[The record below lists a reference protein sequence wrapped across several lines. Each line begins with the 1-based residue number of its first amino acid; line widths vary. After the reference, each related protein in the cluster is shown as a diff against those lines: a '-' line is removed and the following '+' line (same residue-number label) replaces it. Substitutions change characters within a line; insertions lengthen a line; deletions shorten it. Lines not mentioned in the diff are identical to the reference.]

1 MNRRRT
7 QWVVLALVAAAL
19 LALALAGVGCGSS
32 DTTTTSAAP
41 VATTAGGGDDTTT
54 SAAPAGPAETLKIGL
69 IEPMSGPISVVGL
82 AFKRGYELY
91 ADKVNAE
98 GGLQVGDKKYM
109 LEILSEDGKGSPEA
123 AGTAAKKLVLQDG
136 VTFVAGEIIEP
147 ASDAIYQV
155 SSTAPDKT
163 MHILSWVNVPFTPS
177 DVSASKPLQVR
188 LAISP
193 QDTNLPDM
201 DYLAETYPD
210 AKKIA
215 IVYPNIGYEPLIEDV
230 TALAKERGMEIV
242 GSFPWEF
249 GTTDF
254 VPVYSKA
261 LATKPDVVVALV
273 SAQADAQLRA
283 ARDMGFKGVFISTSP
298 LAPEFFVKTAGAEA
312 CTDVIVNGMDMTKPT
327 PEMAAVQEASM
338 KKYNDFAS
346 DELVGYDQLWTL
358 AQLMQKAGSVDP
370 EKVDAVLEQMTAEGS
385 LQTTYGPGRIGGAK
399 AKYGTNRVLYRP
411 LSVVR
416 LMNGVPELIGL
427 VPDIER

>member
-1 MNRRRT
+1 MR
-7 QWVVLALVAAAL
+7 
-19 LALALAGVGCGSS
+19 
-32 DTTTTSAAP
+32 
-41 VATTAGGGDDTTT
+41 
-54 SAAPAGPAETLKIGL
+54 
-69 IEPMSGPISVVGL
+69 
-82 AFKRGYELY
+82 
-91 ADKVNAE
+91 
-98 GGLQVGDKKYM
+98 
-109 LEILSEDGKGSPEA
+109 
-123 AGTAAKKLVLQDG
+123 
-136 VTFVAGEIIEP
+136 
-147 ASDAIYQV
+147 ASR
-155 SSTAPDKT
+155 
-163 MHILSWVNVPFTPS
+163 
-177 DVSASKPLQVR
+177 LQVR

-201 DYLAETYPD
+201 DYLAKTYPD

-312 CTDVIVNGMDMTKPT
+312 CTDVIVNGMDMTKAT
-327 PEMAAVQEASM
+327 PEMAAVKDASM
-338 KKYNDFAS
+338 KKYGDFAS
-346 DELVGYDQLWTL
+346 DELVGYDQIWTL
-358 AQLMQKAGSVDP
+358 AQLMQQAGSVDP
-370 EKVDAVLEQMTAEGS
+370 EKVDAVLDQMTAEGS

-427 VPDIER
+427 VPDVER